1 MNLRRKVVF
10 GIAATGVARAGS
22 AWSQAPARQLR
33 IGWIIS
39 IPFETWQLRGAFTE
53 AMRERG
59 WVEGTNY
66 VLDTLHYG
74 GHAERIPALAA
85 ELVQRRCDVIV
96 AGGTPPVGPLMK
108 ATSTIPI
115 VFFAV
120 GDPLASGFV
129 TSLARPGGN
138 VTGLGGLGVGLIA
151 KQLELLKQAVPGARR
166 IGVLMNLDLNFHVPV
181 LQVLKATA
189 PKMDVQLELVPLR
202 SPDDLAPAFAALAR
216 QQADALVL
224 LGQPFL
230 RNGAGAQA
238 VAALSLEHR
247 LATVSPFEELVK
259 AGMLMSYAE
268 RPEDTVR
275 RLPYYLDR
283 ILKGAAP
290 ADLPIEQ
297 PSRFYLTVNL
307 KTAKALGL
315 TLSQGFLLQASDVIE

>member
-1 MNLRRKVVF
+1 MRRRQWVTGTAAGLLAAWRPGQAQTPGKVY
-10 GIAATGVARAGS
+10 
-22 AWSQAPARQLR
+22 R

-39 IPFETWQLRGAFTE
+39 IPFETWQLRGAFAE

-66 VLDTLHYG
+66 VLDTLYYG

-85 ELVQRRCDVIV
+85 ELVQRRCNVIV

-129 TSLARPGGN
+129 ASLARPGGN

-166 IGVLMNLDLNFHVPV
+166 IGVLMNLDLNFHVPA

-189 PKMDVQLELVPLR
+189 PKLDVQLELVPLR
-202 SPDDLAPAFAALAR
+202 SPEELTPAFAALAR
-216 QQADALVL
+216 EQVDALVL

-238 VAALSLEHR
+238 VAALCLEHR
-247 LATVSPFEELVK
+247 LPTVSPFEELVK

-283 ILKGAAP
+283 ILKGTAP
-290 ADLPIEQ
+290 ADLPVEQ
-297 PSRFYLTVNL
+297 PSRFYLAINL
-307 KTAKALGL
+307 KTAKAYALP
-315 TLSQGFLLQASDVIE
+315 LSQSLLLQADEVIE